1 MKASVIFGCNIY
13 VVRKHYLALSALCQ
27 LVGQK
32 VGLVSEGEST
42 LEVLSLEGFSSLF
55 EKALHSL

>member
-42 LEVLSLEGFSSLF
+42 LEVLSLEGFPSLF
-55 EKALHSL
+55 E